1 MIRLS
6 HVFYFFCFLDDDLFC
21 TQMEHVKKLHP
32 IILLYKSLYFT
43 RRKLTLSQNVFSNHL
58 LLQ

>member
-6 HVFYFFCFLDDDLFC
+6 HVFYFFCFLDDDLLC

-43 RRKLTLSQNVFSNHL
+43 RRKLTLSQNVFSTRL